1 MREGRGLAPGHS
13 SWDMSAG
20 VRLSSPSTPPPGGL
34 AQLLPH
40 RPPHRPPL
48 PEHKALFLYWAAAGR
63 WTDCCLCRESG
74 DPGGSPLAVLQRLLQ
89 SRKDAPLSRESPP
102 PSTVG
107 LPFPAFTWPVLAWRA
122 RGSCRRGWLSLAQS
136 LGPLYSAQRAG
147 QLLPKG
153 PLQSGDTATR
163 GSVGGHSRTTCSA
176 ETFS

>member
-1 MREGRGLAPGHS
+1 MREGKGLAPGHS
-13 SWDMSAG
+13 SWDTSAG
-20 VRLSSPSTPPPGGL
+20 LSSPCTPPPGGL

-40 RPPHRPPL
+40 RPPL
-48 PEHKALFLYWAAAGR
+48 PEHKALVLYWAAAGR
-63 WTDCCLCRESG
+63 LTDCCLCRESG

-89 SRKDAPLSRESPP
+89 SRKDTPLSRESPP
-102 PSTVG
+102 HSTVG

-122 RGSCRRGWLSLAQS
+122 RAPAGGAGSPWPRAWGHCTQRRGL
-136 LGPLYSAQRAG
+136 G

-163 GSVGGHSRTTCSA
+163 GSVGWDSRTTCSA